1 MLLWGAT
8 TNSIFLG
15 SYYPTVLGAIDTYR
29 GSATALQTMMI
40 SLSWDILSL
49 IYTQEESCTYFVEEL
64 DALTTSKNQIRIA
77 FKKPITNFID
87 DDVAFILGQIKS
99 NSRIVV
105 LCMEDMSIYRNFAN
119 AAHKAGMDTDEYVYI
134 LKTTVK
140 RLADL
145 EKNPIYG
152 NDPSAKLFS
161 SKTFLLTLDNGNSDL
176 TTFNANVMEKMADPP
191 FNCSACKN
199 LYKASDYAPTLHD
212 TIYLY
217 AYALS
222 NAINK
227 SGNSDVVHNGTYI
240 AADNDFTEVTG
251 VNGNIK
257 MGRDGFRKPKYLVS
271 GYNDAGHLV
280 PYLSYQLYQYTDN
293 ITGSTVDGV
302 NKTKFFTDS
311 TTSIWAKYGGVRP
324 TSIPKCGFDGL
335 GCPIDAFVEYRGVF
349 IAVIIVGCAI
359 AIGLM
364 YGAYMIYR
372 VKRRNLA
379 QQNLLW
385 QINYANLKLLN
396 TKKENESTRSMRSLQ
411 SSMHSLH
418 SASNTSSSQYSI
430 ASKNLQSFPI
440 YIYRQ
445 EKVIG
450 IKHEAAE
457 KLDESGMAEL
467 RQMRTLDHENINRF
481 IGLSI
486 DGPAIISVWKYCSR
500 GNLQDIMSTST
511 ITMDGFFIY
520 SIIRDLA
527 EGLNYIHKSFIGV
540 HGNLKSTNCLVD
552 DRWQVKISEFG
563 LTGIRRVEKQSAADR
578 IWTAPELLRIDSR
591 LGTQPA
597 DVYSFAIICS
607 EVVNMKK
614 AWETSDR
621 AECDPEEIIRLVQ
634 KDSRRPFRPVIQPV
648 ATDLSPAMLHIIKD
662 SWSDIPSERPKIE
675 TIKNLLQSM
684 NTSKST
690 NLLDHV
696 FNLLEQYAVS
706 LEDEVQQRTQEL
718 NEEKKKSDILL
729 YRMLPKQVADKLKLG
744 QSIEPETFDCVT
756 IFFSDVVSF
765 TTIASRCSPLQ
776 VVNMLNDLYSVFD
789 GIISEHDVYKVETI
803 GDGYL
808 CVSGLPHRNGNDHAK
823 NIANMSLAFL
833 KSLDRMKEFRGGI
846 IRMFEQRKSG
856 YQIAQDMNLH
866 ARTVIKRCQETGSYS
881 DRQRSG
887 RPRTARTPAKNERDG
902 LLNLEHLEGGCML
915 EAPPVD

>member
-1 MLLWGAT
+1 
-8 TNSIFLG
+8 
-15 SYYPTVLGAIDTYR
+15 
-29 GSATALQTMMI
+29 MMI
-40 SLSWDILSL
+40 SLSWDMLSL

-64 DALTTSKNQIRIA
+64 DTLTTSTNKIRIA
-77 FKKPITNFID
+77 FKKPITNFIN
-87 DDVAFILGQIKS
+87 DDVTFILDQIKL
-99 NSRIVV
+99 NSRIVI
-105 LCMEDMSIYRNFAN
+105 LCMEDMNIYRNFAD
-119 AAHKAGMDTDEYVYI
+119 AAHKAGMDNDEYVYI
-134 LKTTVK
+134 LRTTVK

-145 EKNPIYG
+145 ETNPIYG
-152 NDPSAKLFS
+152 NDPSAKLFA
-161 SKTFLLTLDNGNSDL
+161 SKTFL
-176 TTFNANVMEKMADPP
+176 
-191 FNCSACKN
+191 
-199 LYKASDYAPTLHD
+199 ASDYAPTLHD
-212 TIYLY
+212 SIYLY
-217 AYALS
+217 AVALS

-227 SGNSDVVHNGTYI
+227 SGNSDVVYNGTYVG
-240 AADNDFTEVTG
+240 ANNDFQAVSG

-257 MGRDGFRKPKYLVS
+257 MGRDGFRKANYLIS
-271 GYNDAGHLV
+271 SYNDAGKLV
-280 PYLSYQLYQYTDN
+280 SYLSFQLYQHVDN
-293 ITGSTVDGV
+293 ITGNTIDDV
-302 NKTKFFTDS
+302 NATKLFTDP
-311 TTSIWAKYGGVRP
+311 TTSIWANHGGVQP
-324 TSIPKCGFDGL
+324 TSTPKCGFDGL
-335 GCPIDAFVEYRGVF
+335 GCPIDAFIEYRGVF

-372 VKRRNLA
+372 VKRRNLI

-385 QINYANLKLLN
+385 QIDFANLKFLA
-396 TKKENESTRSMRSLQ
+396 TKKETESTRSMRSLQ
-411 SSMHSLH
+411 SSMHSLR

-430 ASKNLQSFPI
+430 ASKNSQSLPI

-450 IKHEAAE
+450 IKHEATTR
-457 KLDESGMAEL
+457 LDESDMAEL
-467 RQMRTLDHENINRF
+467 RQMRSLDHDNINRF

-500 GNLQDIMSTST
+500 GNLQDIMSNST

-540 HGNLKSTNCLVD
+540 HGNLKSKNCLVD

-563 LTGIRRVEKQSAADR
+563 LTGIRRVEKRSAADR
-578 IWTAPELLRIDSR
+578 LWTAPELLRMDSR

-621 AECDPEEIIRLVQ
+621 AEYDPEEIIRLVQ

-648 ATDLSPAMLHIIKD
+648 ATDMSSAMLHIIKD
-662 SWSDIPSERPKIE
+662 SWSDDPSERPKIE

-765 TTIASRCSPLQ
+765 TTLASRCSPLQ

-808 CVSGLPHRNGNDHAK
+808 CVSGLPHRNGNDHAR

-833 KSLDRMKEFRGGI
+833 KSLDRFSIPHLPGERINLRIGVHTGGVVAGVVGLSMPRYCLFGDSVNTASRMESSGKPGKIQLSYAANHFLTNFVGGYVTQLRGEVI
-846 IRMFEQRKSG
+846 IKGKGVMETHWLLGLESDPNVQRMLREMEKDFHEQAG
-856 YQIAQDMNLH
+856 PIDL
-866 ARTVIKRCQETGSYS
+866 
-881 DRQRSG
+881 
-887 RPRTARTPAKNERDG
+887 
-902 LLNLEHLEGGCML
+902 
-915 EAPPVD
+915 